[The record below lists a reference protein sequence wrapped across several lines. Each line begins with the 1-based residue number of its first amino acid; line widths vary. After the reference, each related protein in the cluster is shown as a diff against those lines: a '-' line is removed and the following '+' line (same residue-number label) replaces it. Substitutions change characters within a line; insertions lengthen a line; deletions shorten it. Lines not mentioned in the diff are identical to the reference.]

1 MEAHKENTAIVITAN
16 VNMDTGPQAMDTA
29 TDWVGKR
36 RKYLAGLDLWKN

>member
-29 TDWVGKR
+29 TDWGEEEIIWLV
-36 RKYLAGLDLWKN
+36 